1 MIKSVILFIERFV
14 SIPDLGLRLWI
25 AWVFFKSGLTKVTG
39 FPPEVTSTT
48 KFLFE
53 HEYKVPLLSPDIAA
67 YLGSYAE
74 LVFPVFLALGL
85 GGRWAAGA
93 LFVFNAIAVIS
104 YPSLNA
110 AGVAQHQLWGLIL
123 LYLFFRGPGKLSID
137 HFIRWRHMPDNIP
150 NP

>member
-1 MIKSVILFIERFV
+1 MIKSLILFIERFV
-14 SIPDLGLRLWI
+14 AIPDLALRLWI

-39 FPPEVTSTT
+39 FPPEITSTT

-53 HEYKVPLLSPDIAA
+53 MEYKVPLLSPEVAA

-74 LVFPVFLALGL
+74 LILPIFLALGL
-85 GGRWAAGA
+85 AGRWAAAA

-110 AGVAQHQLWGLIL
+110 AGIVQHQLWGLIL

>member
-1 MIKSVILFIERFV
+1 MIKSLILFIERFV
-14 SIPDLGLRLWI
+14 AIPDLALRLWI

-39 FPPEVTSTT
+39 FPPEITSTT

-53 HEYKVPLLSPDIAA
+53 MEYKVPFLSPEVAA

-74 LVFPVFLALGL
+74 LILPIFLALGL
-85 GGRWAAGA
+85 AGRWAAGA

-104 YPSLNA
+104 YPTLNA
-110 AGVAQHQLWGLIL
+110 AGIAQHQLWGLIL
-123 LYLFFRGPGKLSID
+123 MYLFFRGPGKLSID

-150 NP
+150 TP

>member
-1 MIKSVILFIERFV
+1 MIKSLILFIERFV
-14 SIPDLGLRLWI
+14 AIPDLGLRLWL

-39 FPPEVTSTT
+39 FPPEITSTT
-48 KFLFE
+48 KLLFE
-53 HEYKVPLLSPDIAA
+53 HEYKVPILPPETAA

-74 LVFPVFLALGL
+74 LVFPIFLALGL

-93 LFVFNAIAVIS
+93 LFAFNAIAVIS

-110 AGVAQHQLWGLIL
+110 AGIAQHQLWGLIL
-123 LYLFFRGPGKLSID
+123 LYLFFRGPGKLSLD
-137 HFIRWRHMPDNIP
+137 HFIRWRYMPDNIP

>member
-1 MIKSVILFIERFV
+1 MIKSFILLLERFV
-14 SIPDLGLRLWI
+14 SIPDLALRLWV

-39 FPPEVTSTT
+39 FPPMVTDTT
-48 KFLFE
+48 KFLFQY
-53 HEYKVPLLSPDIAA
+53 EYKVPFLPYEAAA
-67 YLGSYAE
+67 YLGSYSE
-74 LVFPVFLALGL
+74 LILPIFLALGL

-93 LFVFNAIAVIS
+93 LFVFNIIAVVS

-110 AGVAQHQLWGLIL
+110 AGIAQHQLWGLIL
-123 LYLFFRGPGKLSID
+123 LYLFARGPGKLSVD